1 MIESSFRDPF
11 TLWVD
16 PHYDSTEFVRGTVAS
31 KMNVEDLSFLLDEK
45 HIARRG
51 PLTKIFLQ
59 SRKPVLKAIKA
70 RDVHINVTVHLPSE
84 EAKRVR
90 VSQFA
95 TVDKL
100 MRDLNIPTSGALLRV
115 NDEEIQDSTG
125 LKELL
130 DLGIK
135 NGSEVTVTF
144 PTEGRS
150 LSSYR

>member
-16 PHYDSTEFVRGTVAS
+16 PHHDSTESVRGTVAS

-51 PLTKIFLQ
+51 PLAKIFLQ

-70 RDVHINVTVHLPSE
+70 RDVRINVTVHLPSK

-90 VSQFA
+90 VCQFA
-95 TVDKL
+95 TVDEL

-144 PTEGRS
+144 ATEGRS

>member
-1 MIESSFRDPF
+1 
-11 TLWVD
+11 
-16 PHYDSTEFVRGTVAS
+16 
-31 KMNVEDLSFLLDEK
+31 MNVEDLSFLLDEK

-95 TVDKL
+95 TVDEL
-100 MRDLNIPTSGALLRV
+100 MRDLNIPTSGALLIRV
-115 NDEEIQDSTG
+115 NDEEIQDSAG

-135 NGSEVTVTF
+135 NGSEVIVTF
-144 PTEGRS
+144 ATEGRS